1 MKSLVL
7 SKNPSGAISN
17 RYKSMLFHM
26 LNLDLSYHRNDL
38 VQAKSMLRVF
48 AEKLR
53 FFFKFNEKF

>member
-7 SKNPSGAISN
+7 SRIPSGAISN

-26 LNLDLSYHRNDL
+26 LNLGFSCHRNGL
-38 VQAKSMLRVF
+38 VQAKSMVRVS

-53 FFFKFNEKF
+53 IFFKFDEKF